1 VGDGLPDGVVH
12 QNGAAGDSLMELR
25 RNIAGLLFHPRGVLR
40 PRFEEGREVGLR
52 HLKNVDEDNW
62 RQIGMQLLKD
72 GHVGVERLQLQQ
84 KGPPGANSS
93 ASENDTIVSL
103 CHYDVNLELGTGEIA
118 NR

>member
-1 VGDGLPDGVVH
+1 
-12 QNGAAGDSLMELR
+12 
-25 RNIAGLLFHPRGVLR
+25 
-40 PRFEEGREVGLR
+40 
-52 HLKNVDEDNW
+52 
-62 RQIGMQLLKD
+62 MQLLKD